1 METTIIPSAPV
12 DSIWDQISHLS
23 DALKIQL
30 MNRIYASLSHK
41 EKKTAE
47 VSQSFSSLKGVLK
60 TDTDKSDREL
70 LDEYLSEKYGL

>member
-1 METTIIPSAPV
+1 
-12 DSIWDQISHLS
+12 
-23 DALKIQL
+23 